1 MITLLPVCNTYTI
14 IVLVFIALAVLDWM
28 LAIDKITP
36 VLKKICDKTEDETPL
51 PLIALFFIGI
61 ISGIIYLSTG
71 HEPFLMFYLAANLI
85 SIFIIIMV
93 IVMFVMGA
101 VLYFIIKALERI
113 RNYML
118 SKKNN
123 NLY

>member
-1 MITLLPVCNTYTI
+1 MITFLPVCNTYTI

-36 VLKKICDKTEDETPL
+36 VLKKICDKTGDEFPV
-51 PLIALFFIGI
+51 PLIALFVIGI

-85 SIFIIIMV
+85 SIFIIIMG
-93 IVMFVMGA
+93 IVMFTMGA
-101 VLYFIIKALERI
+101 VLYFIMKALERI

-118 SKKNN
+118 SKKKQ
-123 NLY
+123 